1 LAHQPSD
8 FSYNKRHRLCDWLKE
23 TGGSLKKVVGLPISS
38 YLCIVKFKQVTRNLK
53 TMQDM
58 NDILNHFDPIT
69 LEQMSAIRL
78 MNRTDTKFVTTLPK
92 LRELLAMAQ
101 DDYFVQE
108 IDGER
113 IAPYYTLYFDTDDC
127 AMYTAHESGHTNRQK
142 LRIRSYVNSGLNF
155 LEVKT
160 KNNHG
165 RTKKKRVLVH
175 EFDPS
180 SSEHNILFQRQN
192 AAFCEY
198 DDFLRSN
205 LQYNPFTLCEK
216 LENRFDRI
224 TLVNKGLT
232 ERLTIDMNLR
242 FHNITTGNYRFMDD
256 IVIIELKRDGRVPSP
271 ILALL
276 KELRIKPQGFSKYCI
291 GSAMTN
297 DQLHCNRIKPRLHS
311 IQRILAA

>member
-1 LAHQPSD
+1 M
-8 FSYNKRHRLCDWLKE
+8 KE
-23 TGGSLKKVVGLPISS
+23 
-38 YLCIVKFKQVTRNLK
+38 
-53 TMQDM
+53 
-58 NDILNHFDPIT
+58 ILSHYEPIT
-69 LEQMSAIRL
+69 LEEMSAIRL
-78 MNRTDTKFVTTLPK
+78 MNRMDTKFVTTTRQ
-92 LRELLAMAQ
+92 LRRLLLMAT

-113 IAPYYTLYFDTDDC
+113 VAPYSTLYFDTDKC
-127 AMYTAHESGHTNRQK
+127 EMYTAHESGHANRQK

-175 EFDPS
+175 EFDPMNP
-180 SSEHNILFQRQN
+180 EHDITFRRQN
-192 AAFCEY
+192 KAFCEY

-205 LQYNPFTLCEK
+205 LQYDPQTLCEQ

-232 ERLTIDMNLR
+232 ERLTIDTNLQ
-242 FHNITTGNYRFMDD
+242 FHNIATDNYCLMDN
-256 IVIIELKRDGRVPSP
+256 IAIIELKRDGLVPSP
-271 ILALL
+271 ILGLL
-276 KELRIKPQGFSKYCI
+276 RELRIKPHGFSKYCI

-297 DQLHCNRIKPRLHS
+297 EGLHCNRLKPRLHS
-311 IQRILAA
+311 IQRILTVA